1 MRISTKTFQLQWL
14 AAINQQQYQLANIQ
28 RQISTGKRI
37 STAADDPAGA
47 AQMVL
52 LQQGMDRLENYAA
65 NGDTARRRL
74 SLEEGSLDKVVD
86 TLDRVRE
93 LAIQAG
99 GTAKSPEARAAIA
112 NESRE
117 LLKNLLD
124 LANNQDGEGRY
135 LFSGNRV
142 GTQPFSMSGG
152 IVSYFGDDGVR
163 FQRVGDNRTIQ
174 ENDFGSDVFQSIR
187 NGNGTFSVES
197 GSSNAGTA
205 FYSSASVVNAA
216 AWLPDSYS
224 ITFTAPD
231 AYEVTDS
238 GGTVIQSGAFAPGQA
253 ISFNGIAVSIE
264 GQAATGDTF
273 AVQPSQNQDIF
284 TTVQNFITSL
294 EAPLKNP
301 SDHARAQ
308 SELNTALLDLDRGLD
323 HIGVVR
329 SRVGSRLAAIDE
341 QDSNNQEVSFQLA
354 ETLGTIRDV
363 DYPSAISQL
372 EQQLFALEAAQKTF
386 QASRSFSLFD
396 IL

>member
-52 LQQGMDRLENYAA
+52 LQQGMDRLENYAI

-74 SLEEGSLDKVVD
+74 SLEEGSLDKVVGA
-86 TLDRVRE
+86 LDRVRE

-99 GTAKSPEARAAIA
+99 GAAKSPAAREAIG
-112 NESRE
+112 NEARE
-117 LLKNLLD
+117 LLKNVLD
-124 LANNQDGEGRY
+124 LANNQDGEGRF

-142 GTQPFSMSGG
+142 GTQPFSMTNGA
-152 IVSYFGDDGVR
+152 VSYFGDDGTR
-163 FQRVGDNRTIQ
+163 FQRIGDNRTIQ
-174 ENDFGSDVFQSIR
+174 ENDFGSDVFQAIR
-187 NGNGTFSVES
+187 SGNGTFSVVS
-197 GSSNAGTA
+197 GAGNTGTA
-205 FYSSASVVNAA
+205 FYSSASVVDGA
-216 AWLPDSYS
+216 AWIPDTYT
-224 ITFTAPD
+224 IAFTAPD
-231 AYEVTDS
+231 SYEVTD
-238 GGTVIQSGAFAPGQA
+238 GGGAVIQSGSFAPGQA
-253 ISFNGIAVSIE
+253 ISFNGITLDIE
-264 GQAATGDTF
+264 GQAAAGDSF

-294 EAPLKNP
+294 ETPLINS
-301 SDHARAQ
+301 SDRAQAQ
-308 SELNTALLDLDRGLD
+308 SELNSTLLDLDQALD
-323 HIGVVR
+323 HIGIVR
-329 SRVGSRLAAIDE
+329 GRVGARLAAIDD
-341 QDSNNQEVSFQLA
+341 QDSNNQDVSFQLA

-386 QASRSFSLFD
+386 QASRAFSLFD

>member
-14 AAINQQQYQLANIQ
+14 AAINQQQHQLANIQ

-37 STAADDPAGA
+37 STASDDPAGA

-74 SLEEGSLDKVVD
+74 SLAESSLDKVVGA
-86 TLDRVRE
+86 LDRVRE

-99 GTAKSPEARAAIA
+99 GSAKSPAAREAIV
-112 NESRE
+112 NEARE
-117 LLKNLLD
+117 LLKNILD
-124 LANNQDGEGRY
+124 LSNNQDGEGRF

-142 GTQPFSMSGG
+142 GTQPFSIENG
-152 IVSYFGDDGVR
+152 VVTYYGDDGTR
-163 FQRVGDNRTIQ
+163 FQRIGDNRTIQ
-174 ENDFGSDVFQSIR
+174 ENDVGSEVFQFIR
-187 NGNGTFSVES
+187 NGNGTFSVQS
-197 GSSNAGTA
+197 GGGNAGSA
-205 FYSSASVVNAA
+205 FYSSATVVDGT
-216 AWLPDSYS
+216 AWVPDNYMIS
-224 ITFTAPD
+224 FTAPD

-238 GGTVIQSGAFAPGQA
+238 GGAVVQSGTFSPGQT
-253 ISFNGIAVSIE
+253 ISFNGVAIKFE
-264 GQAATGDTF
+264 GQASAGDSF
-273 AVQPSQNQDIF
+273 SIQPSQNQDIF

-294 EAPLKNP
+294 EAPLVT
-301 SDHARAQ
+301 SADRARSQ
-308 SELNTALLDLDRGLD
+308 SELNSTLLDLDRALD

-329 SRVGSRLAAIDE
+329 GRVGTRLAAVEE
-341 QDSNNQEVSFQLA
+341 QDSNNQEISFQLA

-386 QASRSFSLFD
+386 QASRAFSLFD